1 MGRPKVYATPA
12 ERTAAYRARRAAQ
25 DAPGARSASPGYT
38 KWRKAVQEATSL
50 LSTTYDELDAWTKE
64 RSERRQESDRAGELA
79 ADKDKL
85 WEIID
90 GLEDLSIGGRAS

>member
-1 MGRPKVYATPA
+1 MGRTKVYATPA

-64 RSERRQESDRAGELA
+64 RSERWQESDRAGELA

-90 GLEDLSIGGRAS
+90 GLEDLSIGGRA

>member
-38 KWRKAVQEATSL
+38 KWRKAIQEARAL
-50 LSTTYDELDAWTKE
+50 LSATYEELGDWMTE
-64 RSERRQESDRAGELA
+64 RSERWHESDRGGDLE
-79 ADKDKL
+79 ADKDRL
-85 WEIID
+85 YEILD
-90 GLEDLSIGGRAS
+90 GLDELSIRGKAS